1 MTMSQ
6 DIWDAC
12 RFGQSKQL
20 LPQIPPHP
28 HSQVQSYPVDAFP
41 PVMRELI
48 QSYHDETLI
57 PVEMIGSTVLAA
69 AAIACQPHIN
79 VSLPFS
85 GKPEPCSLYL
95 MTIAESG
102 EGKSTVSNRIMS
114 PFEDFSREMKQKY
127 QNILTEYRKEYNI
140 WNLQKKVLEREYQK
154 KYRRGESTEQDI
166 CDLNEHDENQ
176 PEKPICL
183 NFLYGDTTP
192 KTIIQGLSEYPV
204 AGIILDE
211 AIIFFK
217 GFLKNNLGLMNN
229 AWDGK
234 RYRLSR
240 SNEESYDIH
249 PCVTLYLMSQ
259 STVLKDYIEKHG
271 EIAKGSG
278 FFSRFLFTKIKSTI
292 GTRPVDTDYR
302 RSEEALKSFHDVVN
316 KLLKKQVAHFYEN
329 DLTRKTLEL
338 THDAVNIWRDRQSEI
353 QRKIATEKEW
363 SHIRDIGSKAGANM
377 LRVAAILQYF
387 SDLDSNQISEIHLAS
402 AYKIVNWHLHQAS
415 ELFYSGSEV
424 YQFEQDVYELFSWIK
439 DKFIQTNDSPIRK
452 NHILQAG
459 PNRLR
464 HSHILDPLLD
474 QLIALGCICSFKATP
489 NSVEYI
495 AMPMRSNSSM
505 WNVPHNLI
513 VNGHPYIL
521 RNFSNTRGRYDNSIF
536 ENSKLYY

>member
-6 DIWDAC
+6 EILDASGL
-12 RFGQSKQL
+12 GQSKQQ
-20 LPQIPPHP
+20 LPQIPPNP

-57 PVEMIGSTVLAA
+57 PIEMIGSTVLAA

-127 QNILTEYRKEYNI
+127 QNKLTEYRKEFNI
-140 WNLQKKVLEREYQK
+140 WKLEKKVLEREYQK
-154 KYRRGESTEQDI
+154 KYKKGESTEQEI
-166 CDLNEHDENQ
+166 FDLNEHDENE
-176 PEKPICL
+176 PEKPLCL

-234 RYRLSR
+234 RYQLSR
-240 SNEESYDIH
+240 ANEESYDIH

-259 STVLKDYIEKHG
+259 STVLKNYIKKHG

-292 GTRPVDTDYR
+292 GTRPVETNYQ

-329 DLTRKTLEL
+329 DLTKKTLEL
-338 THDAVNIWRDRQSEI
+338 TNGAVNIWRDRQSEI
-353 QRKIATEKEW
+353 QRKIAPEKEW
-363 SHIRDIGSKAGANM
+363 SHIRDVGSKAGANM

-387 SDLDSNQISEIHLAS
+387 SSIDSTKISEIHLESAS
-402 AYKIVNWHLHQAS
+402 KIVSWHLHQA
-415 ELFYSGSEV
+415 
-424 YQFEQDVYELFSWIK
+424 DVLFSSDISDDDFEKDVRELYLWIK
-439 DKFIQTNDSPIRK
+439 KRFVQNGWISFPKNDLEKF
-452 NHILQAG
+452 G

-464 HSHILDPLLD
+464 RKDKLTPVLD
-474 QLIALGCICSFKATP
+474 QLISMKMILICKPQAKPTL
-489 NSVEYI
+489 YI
-495 AMPMRSNSSM
+495 TTILANGYFTGFPDPSDNNTSGI
-505 WNVPHNLI
+505 I
-513 VNGHPYIL
+513 VQSYE
-521 RNFSNTRGRYDNSIF
+521 TTKGRPVNMSRDDLL
-536 ENSKLYY
+536 KL